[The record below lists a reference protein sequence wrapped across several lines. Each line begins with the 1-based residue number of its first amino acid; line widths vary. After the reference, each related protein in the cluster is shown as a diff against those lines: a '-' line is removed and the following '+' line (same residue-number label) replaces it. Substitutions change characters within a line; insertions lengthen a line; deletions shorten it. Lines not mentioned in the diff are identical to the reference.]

1 MSYRD
6 LPPRLGKGVDTMI
19 TAEALKDIVGSDWVV
34 TDKGQIEPYTI
45 DSTPPAM
52 MPKAAENIIVV
63 KPATAEE
70 ISEILKLANR
80 QNTPIYVR
88 GGGTGMA
95 GAAIPTR
102 DGVVLS
108 MERFDKIEEIDT
120 RSLMAVAQAGVTL
133 GDLLEAADAQN
144 MSFPPHP
151 GDEGAQLGG
160 LVVCNA
166 GGARAVKFGVM
177 RNYIK
182 GMEVVLP
189 TGEIVTMGG
198 KLLKCN
204 TGLPLMHLIIDSEG
218 ILGVVT
224 KVTLRLYPR
233 FPGTA
238 TMVFSYDDRNAAI
251 NTVPA
256 ILQAGIIPLAIEY
269 MDREIAELTA
279 RYLNMTWPAQKGK
292 AYLIVILSGTNE
304 DEVFLQAEQVVEV
317 CQKHGAVDTLMAER
331 REEQADI
338 LKIRSEV
345 QSAVTPNADSLDT
358 AVPPGE
364 IGIFM
369 SEVDKIADKYGTKIP
384 VVGHAGDGNLHHI
397 LMQEVADKGLLD
409 QIKEEIYDVA
419 IKLGGTVTA
428 EHGIGKKGIKL
439 LDRYTDE
446 RQKQLMRDIKRSFDP
461 NNILNPDTGIVS

>member
-1 MSYRD
+1 
-6 LPPRLGKGVDTMI
+6 MI
-19 TAEALKDIVGSDWVV
+19 TAEALKKIVGDDWVV
-34 TDKGQIEPYTI
+34 TGKEQTEAYKVDA
-45 DSTPPAM
+45 TPPAM

-70 ISEILKLANR
+70 VSGILKLAN
-80 QNTPIYVR
+80 QEKTPVYVR

-95 GAAIPTR
+95 GAAIPTQ

-108 MERFDKIEEIDT
+108 MERFDRIEEIDT

-133 GDLLEAADAQN
+133 GQLLEAADAQN

-177 RNYIK
+177 RNYVK
-182 GMEVVLP
+182 GLEVVLP
-189 TGEIVTMGG
+189 TGEIVIMGG
-198 KLLKCN
+198 KLLKN
-204 TGLPLMHLIIDSEG
+204 NSGLPLLHLMVDSEG

-224 KVTLRLYPR
+224 KVVLRLYPR

-238 TMVFSYDDRNAAI
+238 TMVISYDDRNEAI
-251 NTVPA
+251 NSVPA

-269 MDREIAELTA
+269 MDREIVDLTA
-279 RYLNMTWPAQKGK
+279 NYLGMTWPAQKGK
-292 AYLIVILSGTNE
+292 AYLIIILSGANE
-304 DEVFLQAEQVVEV
+304 DEVYYQAEQVADV
-317 CQKHGAVDTLMAER
+317 CQKHKAVDTLMAER
-331 REEQADI
+331 REEQSDI

-345 QSAVTPNADSLDT
+345 QSAVSPNADSLDT

-364 IGIFM
+364 IATFM
-369 SEVDKIADKYGTKIP
+369 NEVDKIAEKYGVKIP
-384 VVGHAGDGNLHHI
+384 VVGHAGDGNVHHI
-397 LMQEVADKGLLD
+397 LAMEVAERGLLKP
-409 QIKEEIYDVA
+409 IKDEIYAVA
-419 IKLGGTVTA
+419 MKLGGTITA
-428 EHGIGKKGIKL
+428 EHGIGKKGIYL

-446 RQKQLMRDIKRSFDP
+446 RQKQIMRDIKKAFDP
-461 NNILNPDTGIVS
+461 NNILNPGTAIVP